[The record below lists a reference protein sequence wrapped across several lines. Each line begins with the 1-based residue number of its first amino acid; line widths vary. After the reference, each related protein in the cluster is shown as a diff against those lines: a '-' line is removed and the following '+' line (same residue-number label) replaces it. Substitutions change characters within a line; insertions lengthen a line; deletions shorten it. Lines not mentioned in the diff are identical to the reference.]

1 LGLALLLLVLI
12 PGIGAMVNGARRW
25 LRIGPI
31 NFQVSE
37 LAKVL
42 VLTWVCSYCV
52 RKRSELEQ
60 TLQGLA
66 KPVGLLTVAALLLLL
81 EPDFGAATVL
91 FATGFAV
98 LFVAGARLRYVL
110 LLVSAAAL
118 AFAMLALTSAYR
130 LKRLT
135 GFLHPWDD
143 PFNGGFQLTQSLI
156 AIGRG
161 AWFGVGLGSSV
172 QKLFYLPEAHTDFV
186 FAVLAEELGLVGV
199 LGVITLFM
207 ALVWRAFQISR
218 MAAQAGMRFQ
228 SYLALAFGV
237 WLGLQATVNIGV
249 NMGVLP
255 TKGLTLPLLSYGR
268 SSLLVSLAWLGVVL
282 RIYHEVKCSSRSAV
296 TRMPGGTSI
305 MGAQTCPGT
314 IPPNETHGALAT
326 GSEAENVAIGG
337 SAPGP
342 VLIMAGGTGGHVF
355 PALAVAKVLRDR
367 GVAVVWLGVPGSM
380 ESRLVPANGFPMEWV
395 RVAGIRGKGVTAW
408 LLAPLAIF
416 KAVAQSVSVLRR
428 VRPRSVLG
436 AGGYVSGPGG
446 IAAWLLR
453 VPLLIHEQN
462 AVAGMTNRWLARL
475 ASQVLEAF
483 PGSFGPKIHARAIG
497 NPVRADIAA
506 LAAPSSAIRRPWRPP
521 APAGVRRQSGG
532 AASQLRGSAGAR
544 PRGCRD
550 SAAGPP
556 SDGGNA
562 DSRRRAPRTP
572 MRGSRQ
578 IYCPSSTTWP
588 RPTPGPISPYA
599 EPAP

>member
-1 LGLALLLLVLI
+1 MTTATMSYGMRARERMPFAWDYITLGLVASLLLVGLIMVTSASMSIAARDLGNPFFFLERQFIFGAAGVLFAWVLTRVPAELWDKYSLALLCLGLLLLLLVLI

-282 RIYHEVKCSSRSAV
+282 RIYHEVRCSSRSAV
-296 TRMPGGTSI
+296 MRMPGG
-305 MGAQTCPGT
+305 
-314 IPPNETHGALAT
+314 
-326 GSEAENVAIGG
+326 
-337 SAPGP
+337 
-342 VLIMAGGTGGHVF
+342 
-355 PALAVAKVLRDR
+355 
-367 GVAVVWLGVPGSM
+367 
-380 ESRLVPANGFPMEWV
+380 
-395 RVAGIRGKGVTAW
+395 
-408 LLAPLAIF
+408 
-416 KAVAQSVSVLRR
+416 
-428 VRPRSVLG
+428 PR
-436 AGGYVSGPGG
+436 
-446 IAAWLLR
+446 
-453 VPLLIHEQN
+453 
-462 AVAGMTNRWLARL
+462 
-475 ASQVLEAF
+475 
-483 PGSFGPKIHARAIG
+483 
-497 NPVRADIAA
+497 
-506 LAAPSSAIRRPWRPP
+506 
-521 APAGVRRQSGG
+521 
-532 AASQLRGSAGAR
+532 
-544 PRGCRD
+544 
-550 SAAGPP
+550 
-556 SDGGNA
+556 
-562 DSRRRAPRTP
+562 
-572 MRGSRQ
+572 
-578 IYCPSSTTWP
+578 
-588 RPTPGPISPYA
+588 
-599 EPAP
+599 